1 MNQTEKL
8 LRELIAI
15 PSVNPAFLPKNDP
28 RAGEM
33 EVANFLA
40 AQAGKAGLEVEF
52 QSVFADR
59 SNILMRLAP
68 KGKIK
73 HRVLLA
79 PHLDTVA
86 GEGLAASYFVPRSK
100 NGRLFGRGA
109 CDTKGS
115 VAAMFTAL
123 AELARGRRRPAS
135 TEIILAGL
143 LDEENGQAGSRA
155 LVSRRFKADL
165 AIVGEPTRLQV
176 VTAHKGNIWLRFET
190 HGRAAHGARPELGQN
205 AVHTAARVVH
215 LLQTEY
221 AQELASRQHP
231 LLGRPTI
238 SVGTI
243 HGGTQPNIVPDRCV
257 VTADRRTL
265 PGETEAKVK
274 KEISRL
280 LASHDLKAVI
290 GNTKNAPC
298 LPMETSVNLSL
309 VRAFMRAAGASK
321 PLGVDYFCDASV
333 LSRGGIP
340 SVVFGPGDIAQA
352 HTRDEWISIRSLD
365 QATAILKNFLKN
377 LA

>member
-1 MNQTEKL
+1 VLNSQAPGMNQTEKL

-86 GEGLAASYFVPRSK
+86 GEGLASSFFVPRSK

-115 VAAMFTAL
+115 VASMFTAL

-176 VTAHKGNIWLRFET
+176 VTAHKGNIWLKFET

-205 AVHTAARVVH
+205 AVHTAARVVD

-221 AQELASRQHP
+221 AQELALRQHP

-280 LASHDLKAVI
+280 LASHV
-290 GNTKNAPC
+290 C
-298 LPMETSVNLSL
+298 RWRRV
-309 VRAFMRAAGASK
+309 
-321 PLGVDYFCDASV
+321 
-333 LSRGGIP
+333 
-340 SVVFGPGDIAQA
+340 
-352 HTRDEWISIRSLD
+352 
-365 QATAILKNFLKN
+365 
-377 LA
+377 